1 MALAHAHV
9 AVMEVADQGPTEM
22 TAVVTVTMKGHQ
34 GVIHADA
41 MTT

>member
-1 MALAHAHV
+1 MALAHV
-9 AVMEVADQGPTEM
+9 AVTEVTDKGPTEM
-22 TAVVTVTMKGHQ
+22 TAVADATMKGHQ